1 MLKRVVAIEVVKPT
15 DIPIIAYTDSDNLY
29 KSLYSTSLVN
39 DQKLRIDIGA
49 IKQAIQEENISV
61 KWITNKHML
70 ADSFT
75 KKGADS
81 KMLMD
86 VLKMGKMPSYDD

>member
-1 MLKRVVAIEVVKPT
+1 MKVKPT

-61 KWITNKHML
+61 KWITKKLML

-86 VLKMGKMPSYDD
+86 VLQMGRMPSYDD